1 MKGIIFGYL
10 ISISVVASSAS
21 AQSRLPIEE
30 ALQLLFEDT
39 NLEERISEI
48 TDRASNSIE
57 STTYAV
63 QVGDTLGGIVNML
76 YGNSS
81 VLRRDAIIQAL
92 VIKNPRAFVRGNPNR
107 LLAGATIERLE
118 PEDLLNLIFNNYGE
132 EISNFDTATA
142 GWVRYSR

>member
-1 MKGIIFGYL
+1 MKGLIFGYA
-10 ISISVVASSAS
+10 ISIFLMASSAT
-21 AQSRLPIEE
+21 AQSLPIEA

-39 NLEERISEI
+39 NLEERISLI

-57 STTYAV
+57 SATYVV
-63 QVGDTLGGIVNML
+63 QAGDTLGEIVNML

-81 VLRRDAIIQAL
+81 ILKREAIFQAL

-107 LLAGATIERLE
+107 LLAGSSIERLE

-132 EISNFDTATA
+132 EVSNFDTATA

>member
-1 MKGIIFGYL
+1 MKGLILGYA
-10 ISISVVASSAS
+10 ISIFLIASSAT
-21 AQSRLPIEE
+21 AQSLPIEE

-39 NLEERISEI
+39 NLEERISSI

-57 STTYAV
+57 NATYVV
-63 QVGDTLGGIVNML
+63 QAGDTLGGIVNML

-81 VLRRDAIIQAL
+81 ILKREAIFQAL

-107 LLAGATIERLE
+107 LLAGSTIERLE

-132 EISNFDTATA
+132 EVSNFDTATA

>member
-1 MKGIIFGYL
+1 MKGLILGYA
-10 ISISVVASSAS
+10 ISTFLMASSAT
-21 AQSRLPIEE
+21 AQSLPIEE

-39 NLEERISEI
+39 NLEERISLI

-57 STTYAV
+57 SATYVV
-63 QVGDTLGGIVNML
+63 QAGDTLGGIVNML

-81 VLRRDAIIQAL
+81 ILKREAIFQAL

-107 LLAGATIERLE
+107 LLAGSSIERLE

-132 EISNFDTATA
+132 EVSNFDTATA

>member
-1 MKGIIFGYL
+1 MKGLILGYA
-10 ISISVVASSAS
+10 ISIFLMASSAT
-21 AQSRLPIEE
+21 AQSLPIEE

-39 NLEERISEI
+39 NLEERISLI

-57 STTYAV
+57 SATYVV
-63 QVGDTLGGIVNML
+63 QAGDTLGEIVNML

-81 VLRRDAIIQAL
+81 ILKREAIFQAL

-107 LLAGATIERLE
+107 LLAGSSIERLE

-132 EISNFDTATA
+132 EVSNFDTTTA

>member
-1 MKGIIFGYL
+1 MKGLILGYA
-10 ISISVVASSAS
+10 ISIFLMASSAT
-21 AQSRLPIEE
+21 AQSLPIEE

-39 NLEERISEI
+39 NLEERISLI

-57 STTYAV
+57 SATYVV
-63 QVGDTLGGIVNML
+63 QAGDTLGGIANML

-81 VLRRDAIIQAL
+81 ILRREAIFQAL

-107 LLAGATIERLE
+107 LLAGSTIERLE

-132 EISNFDTATA
+132 EVGNFDTATA

>member
-1 MKGIIFGYL
+1 MKGLILGYA
-10 ISISVVASSAS
+10 ISIFLIASSAT
-21 AQSRLPIEE
+21 AQSLPIEE

-39 NLEERISEI
+39 NLEERISLI

-57 STTYAV
+57 SATYVV
-63 QVGDTLGGIVNML
+63 QAGDTLGEIVNML

-81 VLRRDAIIQAL
+81 ILKREAIFQAL

-107 LLAGATIERLE
+107 LLAGSSIERLE

-132 EISNFDTATA
+132 EVSHFDTAPA